1 MSFFRFYYI
10 EVKIMVSI
18 DDDMHNIRNLLSRIN
33 SIFEIISEEGFQ
45 DELNENFLTS
55 LKDLEKKWLDYT
67 KKLEKN
73 P

>member
-10 EVKIMVSI
+10 EVKIMVSS

-45 DELNENFLTS
+45 DELNEKLTS
-55 LKDLEKKWLDYT
+55 LKV
-67 KKLEKN
+67 
-73 P
+73 